1 MIYNKENRKLL
12 EEVAFNTERELQEY
26 ISTNIELFF
35 GAKLIK
41 NEYMISFF
49 DAELN
54 QQQTGR
60 IDSLA
65 IDENGSPV
73 IIEYKLEQSSNL
85 INQALYYLD
94 WLRNNKRQFELEIQL
109 FDQTIEIDW
118 TNIRVICVAKAFNK
132 YDYNAI
138 RQIDANVELY
148 RYQNY
153 DDIFELIEV
162 YKKQQ
167 KQSKEKST
175 IPNAIVKNSFDELEK
190 SKNELKAI
198 FDQLVEDFKEQY
210 DEDLTINYLKD
221 YIAFKINK
229 NILTIVPQRSGL
241 KLYTNNIK
249 NECIDLFEDVSGKG
263 HWGTGSYCYT
273 ITNISDYK
281 KFIRYFKF

>member
-1 MIYNKENRKLL
+1 MIYNKTNRMLM
-12 EEVAFNTERELQEY
+12 EEIPFLSERELQTYVSE
-26 ISTNIELFF
+26 NLDLFF

-41 NEYMISFF
+41 NEYQISFF

-94 WLRNNKRQFELEIQL
+94 WLRNNKRQFDLEIKL
-109 FDQTIEIDW
+109 FDKSIEIDW
-118 TNIRVICVAKAFNK
+118 SNIRVICIAKLFNK

-162 YKKQQ
+162 YKKNQ
-167 KQSKEKST
+167 KPIKTKS
-175 IPNAIVKNSFDELEK
+175 NEYASNKNSETELLK
-190 SKNELKAI
+190 TTHELRGV

-210 DEDLTINYLKD
+210 DEELTINYLKD

-229 NILTIVPQRSGL
+229 NILTVVPQRSQL
-241 KLYTNNIK
+241 KLYTNNVK
-249 NECIDLFEDVSGKG
+249 NECIELFEDVSSKG
-263 HWGTGSYCYT
+263 HWGTGNYCFT
-273 ITNISDYK
+273 ISNISDYK
-281 KFIRYFKF
+281 KFVRYFKF

>member
-1 MIYNKENRKLL
+1 MIYNKTNKMLM
-12 EEVAFNTERELQEY
+12 EEMPFMSERELQTY
-26 ISTNIELFF
+26 VSQNLDLFF

-41 NEYMISFF
+41 NEYQISFF

-94 WLRNNKRQFELEIQL
+94 WLRNNKRQFELEIKL
-109 FDQTIEIDW
+109 FDETIEIAW
-118 TNIRVICVAKAFNK
+118 SNIRVICIAKSFNK

-162 YKKQQ
+162 YKKNQ
-167 KQSKEKST
+167 KPNKTKST
-175 IPNAIVKNSFDELEK
+175 EYASSKNSETELLK
-190 SKNELKAI
+190 TTHELRGV

-210 DEDLTINYLKD
+210 DEELTINYLSD

-229 NILTIVPQRSGL
+229 NILTVVPQRSQL
-241 KLYTNNIK
+241 KLYTNNVK
-249 NECIDLFEDVSGKG
+249 NECIDLFEDVSSKG
-263 HWGTGSYCYT
+263 HWGTGNYCFT
-273 ITNISDYK
+273 ISNISDYK
-281 KFIRYFKF
+281 KFVRYFKF